1 MKYTN
6 KGSLG
11 ASLEGSGWRT
21 GVKATYI
28 DTIRM
33 VERLHRQCME
43 VIKGEIDRRGIRD
56 LNNIQA
62 LILYNIGDGELSVGE
77 LTQRGYYLGSNVSYN
92 VRKLVGNGYLIQ
104 ERSPHD
110 RRSTHVRVSEKG
122 QEVSRYLD
130 EFFEQHAN
138 GLDEIGLEQADLER
152 TGNVL
157 TQLLRYWSTPT
168 QYTSAYER

>member
-1 MKYTN
+1 MKAAYVETM
-6 KGSLG
+6 
-11 ASLEGSGWRT
+11 
-21 GVKATYI
+21 
-28 DTIRM
+28 RM
-33 VERLHRQCME
+33 VERLHRQSME

-92 VRKLVGNGYLIQ
+92 VKKLVENGYLIQ

-122 QEVSRYLD
+122 REISRYID
-130 EFFEQHAN
+130 EFYEQHAK
-138 GLDEIGLEQADLER
+138 GLDEIGLGEADLAK
-152 TGNVL
+152 TGSVL

-168 QYTSAYER
+168 QYSSTYER